1 MADFSNS
8 GKKKNCNLTSVK
20 SAKKTKMA
28 EKQLKRRA
36 HQEASQSDFFRR
48 RAKRSVA

>member
-8 GKKKNCNLTSVK
+8 EKKKNCNLPSVK

-36 HQEASQSDFFRR
+36 HQAVSQSDFSRKKAR
-48 RAKRSVA
+48 RSVA